1 MSVELISEQS
11 RVLVENEA
19 GKDGMTVN
27 EWLETMA
34 RRYVLTRRNRT
45 RLPLVFAVDYL
56 DPALWIERSFPKI
69 NRARRY
75 ATKCSSP
82 TLGFFVVVPS

>member
-19 GKDGMTVN
+19 GKDGMTTD

-34 RRYVLTRRNRT
+34 RRHVLTIKNRS
-45 RLPLVFAVDYL
+45 RLPLIFAVDYL

-75 ATKCSSP
+75 AARRSSP
-82 TLGFFVVVPS
+82 TLGFFVVIPS